1 MLSELAIWAGAIAAF
16 LGGMWA
22 YGSNK
27 KREGKRQERANRK
40 EADAKAAMEAQMR
53 MDHAD
58 ISSDDPIADQHWLR
72 ERAKR
77 DGGS

>member
-1 MLSELAIWAGAIAAF
+1 MLSELAIWAGAIAALF
-16 LGGMWA
+16 GGVWA

-27 KREGKRQERANRK
+27 KREGKRQERSNRK
-40 EADAKAAMEAQMR
+40 EADAKAAMEAQRR

-77 DGGS
+77 DVGS